1 MTIWARAM
9 IGRLRLHSSIL
20 QARKRVRR
28 PTEPCAPAA
37 GVLQKVGAMLQPSVG
52 HGQLARPPRPSASR
66 TRSARTQRRKA
77 SAEHRDVIGGIT
89 ARIWDASVRVSTPRS
104 LNGEQRRPGPTDK
117 RATSAHAAVVRW
129 RTSSACQAAALPT
142 FLWPTAGLQHTRLG
156 LLLKGLIGRWER
168 DCILETDRG
177 RDGLTGQ
184 SEPKQ

>member
-77 SAEHRDVIGGIT
+77 SVEHWDVIGGIT

-104 LNGEQRRPGPTDK
+104 LNGEQRRPGPNRQASSIGACSRQA
-117 RATSAHAAVVRW
+117 RANDPRSPGGEPSEEWNLCCGCPGPASR
-129 RTSSACQAAALPT
+129 SAAALVYCRNHLPCT
-142 FLWPTAGLQHTRLG
+142 CLGRLG
-156 LLLKGLIGRWER
+156 FRRGLKG
-168 DCILETDRG
+168 
-177 RDGLTGQ
+177 
-184 SEPKQ
+184 